1 MKYLALILLVLS
13 ANANAYMESTT
24 MDGSKIILT
33 LNECEGFHDAYQAF
47 ITKDSSVLSFGCWKA
62 DRKSIIV
69 LWDKK
74 DLMHYSF
81 KEFKLK

>member
-47 ITKDSSVLSFGCWKA
+47 I
-62 DRKSIIV
+62 RKENPSLCCGI
-69 LWDKK
+69 KK
-74 DLMHYSF
+74 I
-81 KEFKLK
+81 